1 MAVSRLNED
10 VYCGGERGTRAS
22 SGHFLVL
29 WPLRCVYFGR
39 QGTECARLP
48 EMRRAQPK
56 RESPHPSAIVVR
68 PVLHWSA
75 PLLSAPLAAFVRKAV
90 TGRMGAG
97 QMTAPSKQTPLLG
110 SEPQVTTPGA
120 HVSTC
125 CSGGRTVCWICPRV
139 RTSARRRNGVDVIAS
154 PLRPRRLQGGG
165 RVPTHADLLPVGFRL
180 RGFRNLTD
188 SLLV

>member
-1 MAVSRLNED
+1 MKTSIAEEREGRGRAAAIFLF
-10 VYCGGERGTRAS
+10 CG
-22 SGHFLVL
+22 
-29 WPLRCVYFGR
+29 RCVVCILAARGR
-39 QGTECARLP
+39 NALGCQKCGAHS
-48 EMRRAQPK
+48 QK

-97 QMTAPSKQTPLLG
+97 QMTAPSEQTPLLG

-125 CSGGRTVCWICPRV
+125 CSGGRTFCWICPRV

-165 RVPTHADLLPVGFRL
+165 RVRVPTHADLLPVGFRL